1 MVACIVCDVL
11 GEKNNGTTLAATN
24 LIDYLKSRG
33 HEVRVVCCDKDKKG
47 KENYYVTPTLNLGK
61 ALNKIVEKNGVSIAK
76 ADEKIVRE
84 AIEGSDVVHLVIPF
98 ALSRMAVK
106 IAKELDKPITAS
118 FHCQA
123 ENVTAHVFL
132 MNAKM
137 ANKLVYKNFY
147 KHVYRYCDIIH
158 YPTTFIRDVFE
169 SETHKTNSVVISNGV
184 NEQFFKDVE
193 AKRVSDKFTI
203 ICTGRYSKEKAQ
215 YLLIKAVAQSKYKD
229 DTKIVFAG
237 SGPYENKLKKLAE
250 KLGVDAD
257 FRFFSRSELLSVL
270 HGADLYVHTACVEI
284 EAIACLEAIVSGLVP
299 VINNSPRSAT
309 KAFALDDNNLF
320 KLNNVE
326 DLKNKIEFWRECPE
340 LIKECKLRYKS
351 IIGSFDQEECMKKM
365 EEMLLSAIEMKNGK
379 SQVL

>member
-1 MVACIVCDVL
+1 MVACIICDVL

-24 LIDYLKSRG
+24 LIDYLRSRG

-47 KENYYVTPTLNLGK
+47 KENYYVTPALSFGK
-61 ALNKIVEKNGVSIAK
+61 LLDKVVEKNGVSIAK

-84 AIEGSDVVHLVIPF
+84 AIEGSDVVHLLIPF
-98 ALSRMAVK
+98 SLSRMAVK

-132 MNAKM
+132 MNVKT

-169 SETHKTNSVVISNGV
+169 SETQKTNSVVISNGV
-184 NEQFFKDVE
+184 NEQFFENVE
-193 AKRVSDKFTI
+193 AKRLSDKFTI

-215 YLLIKAVAQSKYKD
+215 NLLIKAVAKSKYKD

-237 SGPYENKLKKLAE
+237 TGPYENRLKKLAE

-257 FRFFSRSELLSVL
+257 FRFFSRDELLSVL

-299 VINNSPRSAT
+299 VINDSPRSAT
-309 KAFALDDNNLF
+309 KAFALDGNNLF
-320 KLNNVE
+320 RLNDVE
-326 DLKNKIEFWRECPE
+326 DLKNKIEFWREHPE
-340 LIKECKLRYKS
+340 LIEEYKLRYKS

-365 EEMLLSAIEMKNGK
+365 EEMLLRAIEMKNGK

>member
-1 MVACIVCDVL
+1 MVACIICDVL

-24 LIDYLKSRG
+24 LIDYLRSRG

-47 KENYYVTPTLNLGK
+47 KENYYVTPALSFGK
-61 ALNKIVEKNGVSIAK
+61 LLDKVVEKNGVSIAK

-84 AIEGSDVVHLVIPF
+84 AIEGSDVVHLLIPF
-98 ALSRMAVK
+98 SLSRMAVK

-132 MNAKM
+132 MNVKT

-169 SETHKTNSVVISNGV
+169 SETQKTNSVVISNGV
-184 NEQFFKDVE
+184 NEQFFENVE
-193 AKRVSDKFTI
+193 AKRLSDKFTI

-215 YLLIKAVAQSKYKD
+215 NLLIKAVAKSKYKD

-237 SGPYENKLKKLAE
+237 TGPYENRLKKLAE

-257 FRFFSRSELLSVL
+257 FRFFSRDELLSVL

-299 VINNSPRSAT
+299 VINDSPRSAT

-320 KLNNVE
+320 RLNDVE
-326 DLKNKIEFWRECPE
+326 DLKNKIEFWREHPE
-340 LIKECKLRYKS
+340 LIEEYKLRYKS

-365 EEMLLSAIEMKNGK
+365 EEMLLRAIEMKNGK